1 MPGIRGTAVATWIAL
16 GAAGVLALA
25 VAGITSA
32 DSTNRPDC
40 GFSDDPAPDFTLTD
54 ENPTSATYGQ
64 PITLS
69 DLQGKAVFVMFIRS
83 SCGHCQSMATYINAY
98 MIQYAAA
105 WGDDVAIVLVNMVGY
120 EADLAEFC
128 ALHDLPTVQDDAAA
142 SVADAFGASLY
153 WNYTLKTDGRLHTMY
168 YSLYLPADEQR
179 WVTDIETAR
188 GL

>member
-83 SCGHCQSMATYINAY
+83 SCGHCQTLSTYLDSY
-98 MIQYAAA
+98 MTEYAEA
-105 WGDDVAIVLVNMVGY
+105 WGDDVVILLVNMAGY
-120 EADLAEFC
+120 EEDLPAFC
-128 ALHDLPTVQDDAAA
+128 TLHDLPTVQDDG
-142 SVADAFGASLY
+142 SVADDFGAALY
-153 WNYTLKTDGRLHTMY
+153 WNYTLRTDGRLHTMY
-168 YSLYLPADEQR
+168 YALYLPTDEQR
-179 WVTDIETAR
+179 LITDIETAR
-188 GL
+188 GK